1 MKKALNKAISKG
13 GEMPQDL
20 PKMPF
25 KKHSRKKAS
34 PKKTSSKGINNMKKA
49 LKKAISKGGEK
60 PQN

>member
-1 MKKALNKAISKG
+1 
-13 GEMPQDL
+13 
-20 PKMPF
+20 MPF

-34 PKKTSSKGINNMKKA
+34 PKKTSRKGINNMKKA